1 MPKVS
6 ALLPNGP
13 VVLEKR
19 NFEIVLDDE
28 DELADGEG
36 GAESIA
42 LDETLELAGRDVASI
57 MRLLRSDYNVLT
69 WLCWS
74 AGLDRVALPERLA
87 PPPNFNQAVGMAIER
102 QWRAWDKLSTGGIM
116 ALTKGVR
123 AFEWE
128 GIDIDFISPALVE
141 LVAHEYTDLR
151 ALFFFLCDDR
161 QESPWQ
167 DNLRRA

>member
-1 MPKVS
+1 MPKMS
-6 ALLPNGP
+6 ALLPSGP

-28 DELADGEG
+28 DELADGES

-57 MRLLRSDYNVLT
+57 MRLVRSDYNVLT

-87 PPPNFNQAVGMAIER
+87 PPANFNQAVGMAIER